1 MRILQFDGKPNLYAY
16 LVSLPVGT
24 VVVARYRNGYYPS
37 WDWRSMDDEMY
48 QVYQEETGKKFI
60 KRFETGQKRVLKNTA
75 AIRRLFRKP
84 EKLFVYDGS
93 QGQYVLTEEID
104 CV

>member
-16 LVSLPVGT
+16 LASLPVGT
-24 VVVARYRNGYYPS
+24 VVSARYRN
-37 WDWRSMDDEMY
+37 DDEMY
-48 QVYQEETGKKFI
+48 QVYGEKNGKRFI
-60 KRFETGQKRVLKNTA
+60 KRFETGQSRVLKNTT

-93 QGQYVLTEEID
+93 QGQYVLIEEVD